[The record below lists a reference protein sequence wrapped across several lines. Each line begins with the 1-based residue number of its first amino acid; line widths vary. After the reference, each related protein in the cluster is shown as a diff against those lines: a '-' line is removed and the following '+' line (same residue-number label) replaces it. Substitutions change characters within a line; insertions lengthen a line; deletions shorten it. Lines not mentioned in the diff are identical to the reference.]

1 MTTVSFADLT
11 HTGVGINA
19 NNNPL
24 AVGYI
29 AAYAKAHLGDAID
42 ARLFKYPA
50 ALSRFLAHETPTI
63 ACFTN
68 YMWNEALSCAFAR
81 LHQAAP
87 SAHGGRDGRA
97 ELPDRRQR
105 TEGLPRCDTP
115 RSISSSTAK
124 GRSPFVGLFE
134 ALSEIDFDAERFK
147 RDGRRVPGV
156 HYVIG
161 DAMVGGDPAPRILDL
176 SRIPSP
182 YTTGLLDEFFDDK
195 LTPMVQTTRGC
206 PYACTFCHDGIAY
219 MNPTRAFSPE
229 RVFEELAYV
238 EARVKTPTLQLADLN
253 WGMFKADL
261 QTATWL
267 AESRRRSGWPRN
279 IMVATAKNQKE
290 RIVEMSRVLG
300 DALQVG
306 ASVQSTDPEVLQNIK
321 RTNISLDAIV
331 KMAKGATDSHTGSF
345 TEIILG
351 LPGDTS
357 EKHIRSVFDM
367 VDAGIQDLR
376 LFQFILL
383 PGTEGSD
390 LASRATVSVPHRI
403 PRAGP
408 LLRALPGRRRGGL
421 GRRDP
426 GNLSRQQHDAERR
439 LLRVPVVRSDD
450 CHLQQRRHPERV
462 LPHGGGARRK
472 AIGGA
477 AAHFADGGERRPEP
491 AGVYDEFKEA
501 EAKNFFAT
509 REELDTF
516 LARPGAI
523 DDYLRG
529 EYGVNHIYKARTT
542 ALMTLF
548 SVLARIAHEAVTI
561 ELREHGFLDPL
572 LSLYFDELLEV
583 TIARKSQLNDLNCS
597 TDLTLHFDFYALHGE
612 DYLLDPR
619 RVYVPNGIRFTV
631 RHTEAQQADLRKYFA
646 QYGEGVDGIG
656 QFLQRNDSHLSAVLY
671 RTLEYAHPNPI
682 AAIARLVPPVATAS

>member
-1 MTTVSFADLT
+1 
-11 HTGVGINA
+11 
-19 NNNPL
+19 
-24 AVGYI
+24 
-29 AAYAKAHLGDAID
+29 
-42 ARLFKYPA
+42 
-50 ALSRFLAHETPTI
+50 
-63 ACFTN
+63 
-68 YMWNEALSCAFAR
+68 
-81 LHQAAP
+81 
-87 SAHGGRDGRA
+87 
-97 ELPDRRQR
+97 
-105 TEGLPRCDTP
+105 
-115 RSISSSTAK
+115 
-124 GRSPFVGLFE
+124 
-134 ALSEIDFDAERFK
+134 
-147 RDGRRVPGV
+147 
-156 HYVIG
+156 
-161 DAMVGGDPAPRILDL
+161 
-176 SRIPSP
+176 
-182 YTTGLLDEFFDDK
+182 
-195 LTPMVQTTRGC
+195 MVQTTRGC

-290 RIVEMSRVLG
+290 RIVDMSRVLG

-306 ASVQSTDPEVLQNIK
+306 ASVQSTDPEVLKNIK

-345 TEIILG
+345 TELILG
-351 LPGDTS
+351 LPGDTV
-357 EKHIRSVFDM
+357 EKHTRSVFDM

-390 LASRATVSVPHRI
+390 LASRAKYQYRTGFRVLARCFGRYPVGDEEVWAAETQEICLGNNTMPSDDYFACRSFDLTIAIFNNGGILKEFFRMAEALGVKRSAVLQRI
-403 PRAGP
+403 SQMVENA
-408 LLRALPGRRRGGL
+408 
-421 GRRDP
+421 DP
-426 GNLSRQQHDAERR
+426 G
-439 LLRVPVVRSDD
+439 
-450 CHLQQRRHPERV
+450 LQA
-462 LPHGGGARRK
+462 LYA
-472 AIGGA
+472 
-477 AAHFADGGERRPEP
+477 
-491 AGVYDEFKEA
+491 EFKEA

-523 DDYLRG
+523 DEYLSG
-529 EYGVNHIYKARTT
+529 VYGVNHIYKARTT

-572 LSLYFDELLEV
+572 LSLYLDELLDV
-583 TIARKSQLNDLNCS
+583 TIARKSQLNDLNRS

-631 RHTEAQQADLRKYFA
+631 RHSETQQADLRKYYA
-646 QYGEGVDGIG
+646 QYRRRPGWFRAVPAAQRFPPERGALPGAGVRTSEPDRRYCADGAPRGDRQLTARARPCVGRCSHHIIFVSG
-656 QFLQRNDSHLSAVLY
+656 APCSSSRVLSESHRRRAYRFRWLLLRRSKSAKNGLQGGLAAPKRVL
-671 RTLEYAHPNPI
+671 RRGPAK
-682 AAIARLVPPVATAS
+682 AGRLAQW